1 MWIRGIIGTL
11 LCLAGIVWIRP
22 GRERVARLD
31 DERPWRVRGARRG
44 GVGARPVRA
53 GVGLAASG
61 VLVDSPFSHVDGN
74 GKLRMV
80 DVSNKRRTLRKAWAR
95 CHVVTDVKLATIER
109 RHDGLD
115 VEHAARVAGV
125 LAAKRTAEIIPL
137 CHTLHLSDVNVE
149 LIERDDGVEVSSSV
163 IATESTGVEMEALTA
178 CAFAALSILDSLRA
192 LDPDARMDDLVLL
205 KKEGGKSGSWGRL
218 VEAPTK
224 RRRRRS
230 S

>member
-1 MWIRGIIGTL
+1 MG
-11 LCLAGIVWIRP
+11 
-22 GRERVARLD
+22 
-31 DERPWRVRGARRG
+31 
-44 GVGARPVRA
+44 
-53 GVGLAASG
+53 S
-61 VLVDSPFSHVDGN
+61 SFSHLDGD

-80 DVSNKRRTLRKAWAR
+80 DVSNKRRTLRKAWAQ
-95 CHVVTDVKLATIER
+95 CLVVTDVRLDGIER
-109 RHDGLD
+109 RHDGLQ

-137 CHTLHLSDVNVE
+137 CHPLSLSDVNVE
-149 LIERDDGVEVSSSV
+149 VVERDGGVEVSSSV

-178 CAFAALSILDSLRA
+178 CAVAALSILNSLQA
-192 LDPDARMDDLVLL
+192 LDPFARIDDLALL

-218 VEAPTK
+218 VGAPPRRRLR

>member
-1 MWIRGIIGTL
+1 
-11 LCLAGIVWIRP
+11 
-22 GRERVARLD
+22 
-31 DERPWRVRGARRG
+31 
-44 GVGARPVRA
+44 
-53 GVGLAASG
+53 
-61 VLVDSPFSHVDGN
+61 
-74 GKLRMV
+74 MV
-80 DVSNKRRTLRKAWAR
+80 DISGKRHTLRKAWAQ
-95 CHVVTDVKLATIER
+95 CLVVTDIKLANIER
-109 RHDGLD
+109 RHDSLE

-149 LIERDDGVEVSSSV
+149 LVERDGGVEVSSSV
-163 IATESTGVEMEALTA
+163 IANESTGVEMEALTA

-192 LDPDARMDDLVLL
+192 LDPNARIDDLVLL

-218 VEAPTK
+218 VEAPSR